1 MRNTIFLLFFLYS
14 SAVYA
19 QYCCTEQG
27 TVAYYVT
34 ENFKKKK
41 TLRDSVIVKN
51 VLDEPERIVVEQLG
65 YGDSYTPADVREG
78 TNREIFIYG
87 KKTGFTEFVILD
99 AETENEE
106 VRRYMASGYVPGREA
121 EAEEEYRKYSEHFR
135 AEGGIRIPIKENAAM
150 DEKLPECHY
159 LHKMSFM
166 KMRAHLKGCYKGK
179 EMVNTPAGDFE
190 CVKIQTESEGNVMLF
205 SEKEYA
211 TYWYAKGVG
220 LVKSEIYTKRGK
232 LFGKASVARC
242 PKTVEKRPARV
253 PVGYRYTFPSYSF
266 MPFSEISS
274 SLSPT

>member
-1 MRNTIFLLFFLYS
+1 MFHNTIILVLFVINILNLFDMIMRNTIFLLLFLYS

-41 TLRDSVIVKN
+41 TLRDSIIVKN

-106 VRRYMASGYVPGREA
+106 VRRYMASGYAPSREA
-121 EAEEEYRKYSEHFR
+121 EAEEEYRKYSKHFR
-135 AEGGIRIPIKENAAM
+135 AEGGIRILIKENALM
-150 DEKLPECHY
+150 DEKLPEYHY
-159 LHKMSFM
+159 LYKMSFM

-232 LFGKASVARC
+232 LLERQVLQAVRK
-242 PKTVEKRPARV
+242 P
-253 PVGYRYTFPSYSF
+253 
-266 MPFSEISS
+266 
-274 SLSPT
+274 